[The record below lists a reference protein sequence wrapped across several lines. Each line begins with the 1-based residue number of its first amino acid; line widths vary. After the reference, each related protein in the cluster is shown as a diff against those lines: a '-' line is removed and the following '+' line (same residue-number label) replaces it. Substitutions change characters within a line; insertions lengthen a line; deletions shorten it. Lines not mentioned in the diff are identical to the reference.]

1 MDKKE
6 EINELI
12 EKIEELNYHYYTLD
26 APLVSDGEYDK
37 LYDKLKKLEKEIGII
52 PNNSPTQKVGGE
64 VLEKFQKHFHIS
76 RLYSQDKA
84 QSYED
89 LKDWLDRANRLR
101 KSYNQ
106 SHDDKLPEL
115 EFVLEYKFDGLT
127 INLTYEDGKLKNAS
141 TRGNGIVGEE
151 ISAQVKTIKS
161 VPLEI
166 REKSL
171 LEIQGE
177 ALMPL
182 SELERYNKENEFQ
195 LKNARNAAAGALRN
209 LDTKETRK
217 RNLTAYFYNISTNN
231 LDFKTEEEM
240 LDFLKKENFNI
251 HPYHKL
257 VKTYD
262 EIIAELEKINEER
275 KDLDILTDGVVIKI
289 NDITTQEALGYTN
302 KFPRWSIAFKFE
314 AEEYTTTLL
323 DVVWNVGRTG
333 KVTPSAILEPVDFS
347 GVTVSRATLNNYD
360 DIERKHVKIGSKV
373 FIRRSND
380 VIPEILGVV
389 DQNQPGTVKIEK
401 PSHCPYCNT
410 ELIEGN
416 VHIICPNSISCTPQ
430 LLARM
435 EHYASR
441 NAMDIEGLSEKTIAQ
456 LMEELNIDEE
466 RKDLDILTDGVVI
479 KINDITTQEALGYT
493 NKFPRWSIAF
503 KFEAEEYTTTLLD
516 VVWNVGRTGKVTPS
530 AILEPVDFSG
540 VTVSRATLNNYDDI
554 ERKHVKIGSKVFIRR
569 SNDVIPEILGVVDQ
583 NQPGTVKIEK
593 PSHCPYCN
601 TELIEGNVHIICPN
615 SISCTPQLLA
625 RMEHYASR
633 NAMDI
638 EGLSEKTIA
647 QLMEELNIDDIYE
660 IYDLDYD
667 DLIKLDRFG
676 PKKSQNLLN
685 SIQESKRRD
694 LNRFIYAIGIPNVGE
709 RTARDLANKFKNFDN
724 LRHANADQLI
734 EIDDIGEITA
744 ENIVEFFEDEK
755 ISNALD
761 ILLSKGIILNE
772 VEDDNSSNELEN
784 KTFVITGTIENYKRD
799 DIKDLIE
806 KNGGKVSGSVSK
818 NTDIVL
824 CGQNAGS
831 KLTKARELNIEVYED
846 DKLFN
851 FLEQLEGK

>member
-37 LYDKLKKLEKEIGII
+37 LYDKLKKLEKETGIS

-89 LKDWLDRANRLR
+89 LNDWLDRANRLR
-101 KSYNQ
+101 NSYNQ
-106 SHDDKLPEL
+106 SHDDMLPEL

-262 EIIAELEKINEER
+262 EIIAELEKISEER

-289 NDITTQEALGYTN
+289 NDI
-302 KFPRWSIAFKFE
+302 R
-314 AEEYTTTLL
+314 
-323 DVVWNVGRTG
+323 
-333 KVTPSAILEPVDFS
+333 
-347 GVTVSRATLNNYD
+347 
-360 DIERKHVKIGSKV
+360 
-373 FIRRSND
+373 
-380 VIPEILGVV
+380 
-389 DQNQPGTVKIEK
+389 
-401 PSHCPYCNT
+401 
-410 ELIEGN
+410 
-416 VHIICPNSISCTPQ
+416 
-430 LLARM
+430 
-435 EHYASR
+435 
-441 NAMDIEGLSEKTIAQ
+441 
-456 LMEELNIDEE
+456 
-466 RKDLDILTDGVVI
+466 
-479 KINDITTQEALGYT
+479 TQEALGYT

-784 KTFVITGTIENYKRD
+784 KTFVITGTVENYKRD

-824 CGQNAGS
+824 CGQNSGS

>member
-37 LYDKLKKLEKEIGII
+37 LYDKLKKLEKETGIS

-64 VLEKFQKHFHIS
+64 ILEKFQKHFHIS

-89 LKDWLDRANRLR
+89 LNDWLDRANRLR
-101 KSYNQ
+101 NSYNQ

-262 EIIAELEKINEER
+262 EIIAELEKISEER

-289 NDITTQEALGYTN
+289 NDIRTQEALGYTN

-389 DQNQPGTVKIEK
+389 DQNQPGTIKIEK

-430 LLARM
+430 LLAR
-435 EHYASR
+435 
-441 NAMDIEGLSEKTIAQ
+441 T
-456 LMEELNIDEE
+456 
-466 RKDLDILTDGVVI
+466 
-479 KINDITTQEALGYT
+479 
-493 NKFPRWSIAF
+493 
-503 KFEAEEYTTTLLD
+503 
-516 VVWNVGRTGKVTPS
+516 
-530 AILEPVDFSG
+530 
-540 VTVSRATLNNYDDI
+540 
-554 ERKHVKIGSKVFIRR
+554 
-569 SNDVIPEILGVVDQ
+569 
-583 NQPGTVKIEK
+583 
-593 PSHCPYCN
+593 
-601 TELIEGNVHIICPN
+601 
-615 SISCTPQLLA
+615 
-625 RMEHYASR
+625 EHYASR

>member
-37 LYDKLKKLEKEIGII
+37 LYDKLKKLEKETGIS

-64 VLEKFQKHFHIS
+64 ILEKFQKHFHIS

-89 LKDWLDRANRLR
+89 LNDWLDRANRLR
-101 KSYNQ
+101 NSYNQ
-106 SHDDKLPEL
+106 SHDDMLPEL

-209 LDTKETRK
+209 LDAKETRK

-257 VKTYD
+257 VKTCD
-262 EIIAELEKINEER
+262 EIIAELEKISEER
-275 KDLDILTDGVVIKI
+275 KNLDILTDGVVIKI

-360 DIERKHVKIGSKV
+360 DIERKQVKIGSKV

-389 DQNQPGTVKIEK
+389 DQNQPGTIKIEK

-456 LMEELNIDEE
+456 LMEEL
-466 RKDLDILTDGVVI
+466 K
-479 KINDITTQEALGYT
+479 
-493 NKFPRWSIAF
+493 
-503 KFEAEEYTTTLLD
+503 
-516 VVWNVGRTGKVTPS
+516 
-530 AILEPVDFSG
+530 
-540 VTVSRATLNNYDDI
+540 
-554 ERKHVKIGSKVFIRR
+554 
-569 SNDVIPEILGVVDQ
+569 
-583 NQPGTVKIEK
+583 
-593 PSHCPYCN
+593 
-601 TELIEGNVHIICPN
+601 
-615 SISCTPQLLA
+615 
-625 RMEHYASR
+625 
-633 NAMDI
+633 
-638 EGLSEKTIA
+638 
-647 QLMEELNIDDIYE
+647 IDDIYE

-724 LRHANADQLI
+724 LRHANADQLV